1 MLRRCG
7 VVVSRRSTLIVAVF
21 ECGGVAE
28 FLDELLIAAASQSL
42 GVGKFS
48 YESAVAVSESLPG
61 KSPRHGVSVSAYF
74 GVSAFA

>member
-1 MLRRCG
+1 M
-7 VVVSRRSTLIVAVF
+7 IVAVF

-28 FLDELLIAAASQSL
+28 FLDELLIAAASRSL

-61 KSPRHGVSVSAYF
+61 KSPS
-74 GVSAFA
+74 FA